1 MGATM
6 VKLADQ
12 WRTVNELLAVA
23 WLQLRRRER
32 TTVPERIMLPL
43 LQATDHP
50 IQAEEFLLSRMALN
64 KLIITTVAGEPPNRV
79 NLLIQLGIQP
89 IARGVIVVIVIM
101 TALPAGIVTTEAQVP
116 IPIAPLPEAV
126 LSKVVE
132 QPGVV
137 HQRVQVQ
144 AAAQEAEINQNISGV

>member
-6 VKLADQ
+6 VKPADQ
-12 WRTVNELLAVA
+12 WLTVNELRAVA
-23 WLQLRRRER
+23 WLQLRRREP
-32 TTVPERIMLPL
+32 TTVPGRIMLPL

-50 IQAEEFLLSRMALN
+50 IRAEEFLLSRVPLN
-64 KLIITTVAGEPPNRV
+64 RLIITTVAGEPHNRV
-79 NLLIQLGIQP
+79 NHLLIQLGIQP
-89 IARGVIVVIVIM
+89 IARGVIVIM
-101 TALPAGIVTTEAQVP
+101 TALPAVIVTTEAQVP
-116 IPIAPLPEAV
+116 IPIAPRPEAV